1 MHRKIPLHL
10 ILTLQFVLQVL
21 GIVGL
26 VGYFSYR
33 SGSAAVGDIAHRLM
47 TETGD
52 RIIDNFNHYLKI
64 PHRINESNIN
74 ALESGT
80 ITPEDLDQ
88 LHRYLILT
96 KKKYPEVS
104 TLVWGSPQGDFLY
117 VHLITPTEIRINS
130 PTIPAELPFLGAGHS
145 DPQDPTRF
153 HSYRITP
160 AGELGEYR
168 QTVENMPVQQRPWY
182 RQAIQAGKPAWSQ
195 PFQLGVT
202 NQLTIN
208 AAAPVYNQQQNLL
221 GVFGVNITLERLDK
235 FLATLSISEHSEI
248 FIIERNGLMIANSVG
263 EDSFTVSLPVAEG
276 NATPGQGKF
285 ERRSVLESDRPMLR
299 ETAQVLQQKLGNFTD
314 IQNPQNLTV
323 TLTDP
328 ELVETLG
335 KSYYLRVIPYQDDYG
350 LDWLIVAVVPES
362 DFMGNIYLNVQR
374 TLLLCGLA
382 LIISI
387 ISSLWLSRR
396 MTRSLSRLTQASQ
409 NFMTEKQDQGIQPTR
424 IAELETLSQSFQAMM
439 VAIQEAEVLRQNYTQ
454 DLENQVA
461 LKTIALTEAQRLAHT
476 GNWEVS
482 LKDNSVTW
490 SEEVYRIHEAEDYP
504 RTSRPD
510 QEILKIHPQDQEHY
524 QRHVMDRVNSNQ
536 SFDTDVKIITHK
548 GNIRFLH
555 IQGRPIY
562 NDTGKLIKFIGTTT
576 DITARKQTEQALIEA
591 KEAAEAANQAK
602 SIFLA
607 NMSHELRTP
616 LNAILGYPTLLL
628 NSENLSAE
636 DRSYVQTI
644 ERSGEYLLSLINQ
657 ILDLSKI
664 EAGRMVLNM
673 GKLQIYTLLDDL
685 QTMLEP
691 QAQAKGLSLQINK
704 SADLPSLIQTDGVKL
719 QQVLINLLNNAI
731 KFTQTGSVSLTVK
744 SMIKQQENGGSSQRL
759 QFTITDT
766 GVGISPAELDSLFE
780 AFVQTESGRNSN
792 VGTGL
797 GLAISEKFV
806 VLMGGELEVSSVVG
820 QGTTFTFDLNC
831 ADLETQPS
839 NPSFLTKIPWQLAPG
854 EPAYRILVVDDV
866 AENREVLV
874 KLLEIW
880 GLMAFEARDGEEA
893 IVKNQDHHP
902 DLIFMDIKMPKL
914 NGIAA
919 IQQIQTEAS
928 LPLPKMIAFTASA
941 FEEDRQKI
949 LETGCDDFIR
959 KPFREEDIINILTH
973 HLQARF
979 IQRGQDPTAF
989 LTQIDAVNPHA
1000 SDTDSNESV
1009 KTLRILIAEDNP
1021 VNQKVLL
1028 MHLKALDYTA
1038 DVVAN
1043 GLEVLYTLVTNSYDV
1058 ILMDM
1063 QMPEMDGITTT
1074 RMIRQDFPPET
1085 QPHIIALTAND
1096 DASDRLACAEAGM
1109 NAYVTKPIQQALLAE
1124 ALGAVVPRS

>member
-33 SGSAAVGDIAHRLM
+33 SGSAAIGDIAHRLM

-52 RIIDNFNHYLKI
+52 RIVDNFNHYLKI
-64 PHRINESNIN
+64 PYQINENSVKE
-74 ALESGT
+74 LRSGK
-80 ITPEDLDQ
+80 ISPNDLDE

-96 KKKYPEVS
+96 KQKYPEVS
-104 TLVWGSPQGDFLY
+104 TLLWGSPQGNFLY
-117 VHLITPTEIRINS
+117 VHLITPTEIRIGS
-130 PTIPAELPFLGAGHS
+130 PTIPTDLPFLGAGHS

-168 QTVENMPVQQRPWY
+168 QTVENIPVQQRPWY
-182 RQAIQAGKPAWSQ
+182 RQAIQAGQPAWSQ

-208 AAAPVYNQQQNLL
+208 AAAPVYDQQQNLL

-248 FIIERNGLMIANSVG
+248 FIIERNGLMIANSMG
-263 EDSFTVSLPVAEG
+263 EDSFTISLPVAEG
-276 NATPGQGKF
+276 NANPDRGKF

-299 ETAQVLQQKLGNFTD
+299 EAAQVLQQKLGNFAD
-314 IQNPQNLTV
+314 IQTPQNLTV

-328 ELVETLG
+328 KLVETLG
-335 KSYYLRVIPYQDDYG
+335 KSYYLRVIPYQDPYG
-350 LDWLIVAVVPES
+350 LDWLIIAVVPAS
-362 DFMGNIYLNVQR
+362 DFMRNIYANVQR
-374 TLLLCGLA
+374 TLLLCGFA
-382 LIISI
+382 LILSI
-387 ISSLWLSRR
+387 TSSLWLARR
-396 MTRSLSRLTQASQ
+396 IVRSLSRLTQASQ
-409 NFMTEKQDQGIQPTR
+409 NFMTQKQDQDIQPTR

-454 DLENQVA
+454 DLEKQVA

-476 GNWEVS
+476 GNWEVN
-482 LKDNSVTW
+482 LRDNSVTW
-490 SEEVYRIHEAEDYP
+490 SDEVYRIHEAEDYP

-524 QRHVMDRVNSNQ
+524 QRHVMDRVHSNQ
-536 SFDTDVKIITHK
+536 PFDTDVKIITHK

-555 IQGRPIY
+555 IQGQPIY
-562 NDTGKLIKFIGTTT
+562 DHTGKVVKFIGTTT

-673 GKLQIYTLLDDL
+673 GKLQLYTLLADL

-704 SADLPSLIQTDGVKL
+704 SADLPNLIQTDGVKL

-731 KFTQTGSVSLTVK
+731 KFTQTGSVSLTIETLV
-744 SMIKQQENGGSSQRL
+744 KQQTNGGSSQQL

-766 GVGISPAELDSLFE
+766 GVGIAPAELDSLFE
-780 AFVQTESGRNSN
+780 AFVQTESGRNSH

-797 GLAISEKFV
+797 GLAISQKFV
-806 VLMGGELEVSSVVG
+806 ALMGGELKVASTVG
-820 QGTTFTFDLNC
+820 QGTTFMFDL
-831 ADLETQPS
+831 AWQDLQEQPHRQGDS
-839 NPSFLTKIPWQLAPG
+839 AVMGWQLATG
-854 EPAYRILVVDDV
+854 EPSYRILVVDDV
-866 AENREVLV
+866 AENREILL
-874 KLLEIW
+874 KLLEKW
-880 GLMAFEARDGEEA
+880 GLMVFEARDGEEA
-893 IVKNQDHHP
+893 IAQVHQHHP

-914 NGIAA
+914 NGIEA
-919 IQQIQTEAS
+919 IQRLHQEAS
-928 LPLPKMIAFTASA
+928 DSIPKMIAFTASA
-941 FEEDRQKI
+941 FEEDRQNI
-949 LETGCDDFIR
+949 LAAGCDDFIR
-959 KPFREEDIINILTH
+959 KPFRQQDILNCLTV
-973 HLQARF
+973 HLQAQFMPRESL
-979 IQRGQDPTAF
+979 GLAAGV
-989 LTQIDAVNPHA
+989 AVHPENPQGNQKEQ
-1000 SDTDSNESV
+1000 SQPL
-1009 KTLRILIAEDNP
+1009 KILVAEDNL
-1021 VNQKVLL
+1021 VNQKLL
-1028 MHLKALDYTA
+1028 FIHLEKLGYKA

-1043 GLEVLYTLVTNSYDV
+1043 GLEVLYTLVMNSYDV

-1063 QMPEMDGITTT
+1063 EMPEMDGITTT
-1074 RMIRQDFPPET
+1074 EMIRQDFPPEV
-1085 QPHIIALTAND
+1085 QPYIIALTAND
-1096 DASDRLACAEAGM
+1096 DRGDRLACEEAGM
-1109 NAYVTKPIQQALLAE
+1109 NDYLTKPIQQERLGTALAS
-1124 ALGAVVPRS
+1124 VPRRC